1 MIFSVVYNNGAK
13 VEFESP
19 GQAKSGNWEGIGSF
33 GWGVSSLGSKAL
45 KHGVNQ
51 LCSLL

>member
-33 GWGVSSLGSKAL
+33 GWGVSEWCASRELVAVK
-45 KHGVNQ
+45 
-51 LCSLL
+51 